1 MAQKDD
7 ARAALKALAN
17 YADPIIDAY
26 LGNGNC
32 LDDSDAN
39 STVIRS
45 LNRHRLLWRL
55 DETEGFQLKN
65 PVIRL
70 LDQVTQSYRRQ
81 MANEH
86 IAELWKQLQDRFED
100 YQETLRTGAY
110 RDRDRLEQEIR
121 ELMHEIMDDMATA
134 TSGFFAYIN
143 SGFSYVT
150 DPALRIR
157 ENEKVIQQAG
167 NLNQLFDT
175 FRIEDLVEY
184 AGQNTFLKR
193 LLLKHLQAELEKSQT
208 TLAFALNQLRK
219 MLVRLR
225 EDQRLNRMLGALH
238 AHFANN
244 PGYLPSID
252 DLTLDR
258 CPDALN
264 QSRPMALVAYNDLT
278 DFRQDEIAA
287 EIAASIRRDRPR
299 SPDTDIGFEAVE
311 ITQDL
316 DSESIEEVSDPMDL
330 AVDELLETLTTGE
343 MTGLVISAR
352 KIKRAHL
359 PDLDPVIWLHSIA
372 AGVDSLS
379 ATSRNK
385 LDVEFVGVRSELYE
399 GNDQI
404 HDIILR
410 QRSHE

>member
-7 ARAALKALAN
+7 AKAALKALAN

-26 LGNGNC
+26 LSGGNRIE
-32 LDDSDAN
+32 DTEPN
-39 STVIRS
+39 STVIRA
-45 LNRHRLLWRL
+45 LGRHRLLWRL
-55 DETEGFQLKN
+55 DESEGFQLKN

-100 YQETLRTGAY
+100 YQETLSKGAY
-110 RDRDRLEQEIR
+110 QDRDRLEQEIR
-121 ELMHEIMDDMATA
+121 ELMHEVIDDMMTA
-134 TSGFFAYIN
+134 TSSFFAYIN

-150 DPALRIR
+150 DPGLRIR
-157 ENEKVIQQAG
+157 ENEKVIRQAG

-175 FRIEDLVEY
+175 FKIQDLIEY

-208 TLAFALNQLRK
+208 TLAFALDQLRK

-225 EDQRLNRMLGALH
+225 EDQQLNRMLGALH

-244 PGYLPSID
+244 PGYRPSID

-258 CPDALN
+258 CPEALN
-264 QSRPMALVAYNDLT
+264 QCRPMQLVAYNDLT

-287 EIAASIRRDRPR
+287 EIAIKIRRDRPR
-299 SPDTDIGFEAVE
+299 SQEVDIPVEKIE
-311 ITQDL
+311 ITSDL
-316 DSESIEEVSDPMDL
+316 EGECIEEISDPMEL
-330 AVDELLETLTTGE
+330 AIDELLETLTSST
-343 MTGLVISAR
+343 MTGLAVSAR
-352 KIKRAHL
+352 KIRHAQL
-359 PDLDPVIWLHSIA
+359 PELDPVTWLHSVA
-372 AGVDSLS
+372 SGVDALPEH
-379 ATSRNK
+379 SRRK
-385 LDVEFVGVRSELYE
+385 LKVEFIGTTSELFD

-404 HDIILR
+404 YDIILR
-410 QRSHE
+410 QS

>member
-7 ARAALKALAN
+7 AKAALKALAS

-26 LGNGNC
+26 LTAGNRIE
-32 LDDSDAN
+32 DTETN
-39 STVIRS
+39 STVIKS
-45 LNRHRLLWRL
+45 LGRHRLLWRL
-55 DETEGFQLKN
+55 DESEGFQLKN

-81 MANEH
+81 LANEH

-100 YQETLRTGAY
+100 YQETLSKGAY
-110 RDRDRLEQEIR
+110 QDRDRLEQEIR

-150 DPALRIR
+150 DPGLRIR
-157 ENEKVIQQAG
+157 ENEKVIHQAG

-175 FRIEDLVEY
+175 FKVQDLIEY

-208 TLAFALNQLRK
+208 TLAFALDQLRK

-244 PGYLPSID
+244 PGYMPSID
-252 DLTLDR
+252 DLSLDR
-258 CPDALN
+258 CPEALN
-264 QSRPMALVAYNDLT
+264 ECRPMRLIAYNDLT
-278 DFRQDEIAA
+278 DFRQDKIAA
-287 EIAASIRRDRPR
+287 EIAAKIRRDRPR
-299 SPDTDIGFEAVE
+299 SQEIDAETEKLE
-311 ITQDL
+311 ITSDL
-316 DSESIEEVSDPMDL
+316 DGESIEEVSEPMEL
-330 AVDELLETLTTGE
+330 AIDELLET
-343 MTGLVISAR
+343 MTSGAPVGLSISAR
-352 KIKRAHL
+352 EIRRARL
-359 PDLDPVIWLHSIA
+359 PNLDPVTWLHSVA
-372 AGVDSLS
+372 SSVDALPES
-379 ATSRNK
+379 SRRK
-385 LDVEFVGVRSELYE
+385 LKVEFVGTTSELFE

-410 QRSHE
+410 QG